1 MQISKF
7 KGILQ
12 DGFRGVEFFHGRSTV
27 VQEPIRK
34 RLLHNLCKVPI
45 KKRSRNARYFQSKID
60 SINLT
65 KLRDP
70 ILFVF
75 SASQATYER
84 IFFGCARIPPAKMLS
99 IPITH
104 SVTSTGDD
112 WETVVIN
119 SQTDER

>member
-1 MQISKF
+1 MFTDLVIPWYAF
-7 KGILQ
+7 GTCVLNILCW
-12 DGFRGVEFFHGRSTV
+12 R
-27 VQEPIRK
+27 
-34 RLLHNLCKVPI
+34 
-45 KKRSRNARYFQSKID
+45 ID

-99 IPITH
+99 LPITH